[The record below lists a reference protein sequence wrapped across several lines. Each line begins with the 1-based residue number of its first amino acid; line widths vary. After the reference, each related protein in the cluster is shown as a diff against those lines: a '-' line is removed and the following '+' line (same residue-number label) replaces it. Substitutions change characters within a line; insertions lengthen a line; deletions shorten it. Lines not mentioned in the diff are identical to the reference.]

1 MIQRMKLVLRGNLK
15 SQFSTETKNEMDKK
29 KKLIYSSILL

>member
-15 SQFSTETKNEMDKK
+15 SQFGTETKNEIEKK
-29 KKLIYSSILL
+29 TNLQ